1 VFRAVGA
8 GFPVPWW
15 YYLADSWI
23 FVGSILA
30 TYSMARGWVEFWL
43 VWIAVDAVGVPLL
56 LYAQYYPTAI
66 MYMIYGIF
74 CVVGFISWLR
84 IERRERY
91 LDPVHPNGVA
101 DPVSETVG

>member
-1 VFRAVGA
+1 
-8 GFPVPWW
+8 
-15 YYLADSWI
+15 
-23 FVGSILA
+23 
-30 TYSMARGWVEFWL
+30 M
-43 VWIAVDAVGVPLL
+43 DAVGVPLL

-101 DPVSETVG
+101 DPVSEAVG